1 MKVKEANIYVV
12 ETGSFRPII
21 AELITDEGIV
31 GIGEGSVGF
40 GIGCKGA
47 AAMAIDLAENFVV
60 GRDPFAIQDI
70 WNDFYYNTFWGKGGG
85 PIFYSACSALEVA
98 LWDIKGKALGVPIYE
113 MLGGN
118 QRKNI
123 RVYANDWSDSSEFE
137 FPEQF
142 AERALEV
149 VADGYDAIK
158 LYPMSPY
165 VPENDHD
172 ANFHVK
178 NRYIDSAYEK
188 RTIEVVK
195 AVREAVGDDIDMMV
209 DVTAEGTT
217 DVMTRIGQ
225 AIEPYHPFWYEEP
238 IDAFD
243 IDDYKTLKNKV
254 NIPIATGERL
264 YTRYGFR
271 RLIEERGVD
280 IVQPDPGTCG
290 GILEAWKIASMAET
304 ANMRFAPHNCG
315 GPILCASAIQL
326 ACCTSNFE
334 ILEIFPYRPDI
345 HYNIVTDAFERK
357 VKNGRL
363 QVSTLP
369 GLGVELNHEVVDQ
382 FRVGHVTKKLQY

>member
-315 GPILCASAIQL
+315 GPILCASAVQL

-363 QVSTLP
+363 QVPTLP

>member
-1 MKVKEANIYVV
+1 MKVVEANIYVV

-21 AELITDEGIV
+21 AELITDEGIT

-40 GIGCKGA
+40 GIGCRGA
-47 AAMAIDLAENFVV
+47 AAMAADLAENFVV
-60 GRDPFAIQDI
+60 GRNPFEIQDI

-98 LWDIKGKALGVPIYE
+98 LWDIKGKALNVPVYE
-113 MLGGN
+113 LLGGN
-118 QRKNI
+118 QRKDI

-137 FPEQF
+137 FPKQF
-142 AERALEV
+142 AEKAAEV
-149 VADGYDAIK
+149 VADGFDAIK

-165 VPENDHD
+165 IPDNVHD

-178 NRYIDSAYEK
+178 NRYIDTAYER
-188 RTIEVVK
+188 RTVDAVKEV
-195 AVREAVGDDIDMMV
+195 RSAVGDNIDLMV

-225 AIEPYHPFWYEEP
+225 SIEKYRPFWYEEP

-243 IDDYKTLKNKV
+243 IDAYRELKNKV

-271 RLIEERGVD
+271 RLIETRGVD
-280 IVQPDPGTCG
+280 IVQPDVGTCG
-290 GILEAWKIASMAET
+290 GILEAWRIASMAE
-304 ANMRFAPHNCG
+304 ASNMRYAPHNCG
-315 GPILCASAIQL
+315 GPVLCAASIQL

-334 ILEIFPYRPDI
+334 ILEVFPYRPDI
-345 HYNIVTDAFERK
+345 HYDIVTDPFERK
-357 VKNGRL
+357 IKNGRL
-363 QVSTLP
+363 EVPTTP
-369 GLGVELNHEVVDQ
+369 GIGVELNHKVVDR
-382 FRVGHVTKKLQY
+382 FRVGHITKSSRY

>member
-195 AVREAVGDDIDMMV
+195 AVREAVGDDIDMRV

-217 DVMTRIGQ
+217 DIMTRIGQ

-363 QVSTLP
+363 QVPTLP

>member
-195 AVREAVGDDIDMMV
+195 AVREAVGDDIDMRV

-217 DVMTRIGQ
+217 DIMTRIGQ

>member
-217 DVMTRIGQ
+217 DIMTRIGQ

-363 QVSTLP
+363 QVPTLP

>member
-363 QVSTLP
+363 QVPTLP